1 MPKLM
6 VSTRV
11 TKQGRSMNAHTLPVR
26 TSICLLA
33 VLLTL
38 TPISQVL
45 AQTSQQEQ
53 QQSQATQSD
62 KQDEETDKAAILRPR
77 ATAIFPVADPS
88 AAAFDSVAVVP
99 AAISTAGWVGI
110 GVLIVAV
117 ALVVAYLIVCDER
130 TCGSGS

>member
-11 TKQGRSMNAHTLPVR
+11 TKQGRSMNAHSLPLR

-38 TPISQVL
+38 TPVSQVL

-53 QQSQATQSD
+53 QQSEATQSG
-62 KQDEETDKAAILRPR
+62 KQDKETDKAAILRPD
-77 ATAIFPVADPS
+77 ATAIFPVADS
-88 AAAFDSVAVVP
+88 AAAFEPAAAIPAPAALSTGVTVAIIAVV
-99 AAISTAGWVGI
+99 V
-110 GVLIVAV
+110 VAV
-117 ALVVAYLIVCDER
+117 ALGVYLLCQSLDNG
-130 TCGSGS
+130 C